1 MAQKVTTSPRLPVFS
16 ERRFM
21 HTPLLKTLVLG
32 SLIAV
37 LAACSSVDAPTATDE
52 MLETSQND
60 PGAFANGVEGPA
72 SDRPG
77 RAGVCFYSLP
87 NFQGRSLCYRQSRPG
102 LAPSGTSLS
111 VAGIRASWNDRASS
125 LIVSREWDVITYADG
140 GFRGRAVR
148 AGDAN
153 FERRVARITL
163 DNAMSSFR
171 LIKQ

>member
-1 MAQKVTTSPRLPVFS
+1 MY
-16 ERRFM
+16 
-21 HTPLLKTLVLG
+21 TPLLRTFVLA
-32 SLIAV
+32 SLLAV
-37 LAACSSVDAPTATDE
+37 LAACSGVDAPTAADDV
-52 MLETSQND
+52 LETSQND

-102 LAPSGTSLS
+102 LAPSGTTLP
-111 VAGIRASWNDRASS
+111 VGGIRASWNDRASS
-125 LIVSREWDVITYADG
+125 LIVSRGWDVVTYADG
-140 GFRGRAVR
+140 RFRGRAVV

-153 FERRVARITL
+153 FERRVSRLTL